1 METQIQKEKKIIE
14 KIVEKIIKPVLKC
27 QGNCNDCKDKKCFSI

>member
-1 METQIQKEKKIIE
+1 METQIQKEKKIVE

-27 QGNCNDCKDKKCFSI
+27 HGNCNECNDKKCFSI

>member
-1 METQIQKEKKIIE
+1 MEIQIQKEKKIVE

-27 QGNCNDCKDKKCFSI
+27 QGNCNECNDKKCLSI